1 MGRTPECCGHMDVQ
15 EQRDGQD
22 ARMPQAHG
30 EGMDAR
36 GRAPAVG
43 AMRRCMEQ
51 LPNAQEQQE
60 RDFLHRGGLSGPP
73 ALGNR
78 CKKIV
83 IN

>member
-1 MGRTPECCGHMDVQ
+1 
-15 EQRDGQD
+15 
-22 ARMPQAHG
+22 
-30 EGMDAR
+30 
-36 GRAPAVG
+36 
-43 AMRRCMEQ
+43 MEQ